1 MEKLMEIKSL
11 KVQNFGCIKDL
22 EMKLTPLHAVIGPND
37 SGKSTLLRAVRT
49 GMQLYAGHFNPAD
62 KAPSGGAL
70 ISPFDPGSHDNAKI
84 SIALNLN
91 RFNNAQYGFKYD
103 LNLLGTQQI
112 SERLKPKNG
121 EEINAKRSWNQ
132 VTQMRYW
139 YENNIHKQ
147 QDFFKEYYSKNC
159 PDIKL
164 ALPKMVR
171 LDPDSLRIPGGHIVS
186 AGAIDFEEKGYGLAS
201 VLDSLMKRKLKD
213 YLKIRE
219 KIGGLF
225 PTVEDIILENIND
238 KQIMLSV
245 KLKNGSQVASAFM
258 SEGMLYYLAYS
269 TLQYLEPA
277 SILLIEEPE
286 NGLHPSRIKEIMT
299 IIRELSK
306 TTQVLIATHSPLV
319 INEMEPEEVSILWRD
334 DEKGTQVMPMN
345 KTTNFEQRAKVYA
358 LGELWLSYAD
368 GETEKK
374 LTGDK

>member
-1 MEKLMEIKSL
+1 MEIKSL

-159 PDIKL
+159 P
-164 ALPKMVR
+164 A
-171 LDPDSLRIPGGHIVS
+171 
-186 AGAIDFEEKGYGLAS
+186 
-201 VLDSLMKRKLKD
+201 
-213 YLKIRE
+213 
-219 KIGGLF
+219 
-225 PTVEDIILENIND
+225 
-238 KQIMLSV
+238 
-245 KLKNGSQVASAFM
+245 
-258 SEGMLYYLAYS
+258 
-269 TLQYLEPA
+269 
-277 SILLIEEPE
+277 
-286 NGLHPSRIKEIMT
+286 
-299 IIRELSK
+299 
-306 TTQVLIATHSPLV
+306 
-319 INEMEPEEVSILWRD
+319 
-334 DEKGTQVMPMN
+334 
-345 KTTNFEQRAKVYA
+345 
-358 LGELWLSYAD
+358 
-368 GETEKK
+368 
-374 LTGDK
+374 